1 MRIFE
6 HIKNTDTM
14 KTREEILAYVNKL
27 QNALLKEQQAYKT
40 KDSHSSR
47 VLSLDLQ
54 DRLEA
59 QINALIWVLKDD

>member
-1 MRIFE
+1 
-6 HIKNTDTM
+6 M

-27 QNALLKEQQAYKT
+27 QDALLKEQQAYKT
-40 KDSHSSR
+40 KESHSSR

-59 QINALIWVLKDD
+59 QINVLLFILKNY

>member
-14 KTREEILAYVNKL
+14 KTREEILAYVHKL
-27 QNALLKEQQAYKT
+27 QDALLKEQQSYST
-40 KDSHSSR
+40 KDTHSSR

-54 DRLEA
+54 DSLEA
-59 QINALIWVLKDD
+59 QINALMWVLKD

>member
-6 HIKNTDTM
+6 HIKNIDTM

-40 KDSHSSR
+40 KENHSSR

-59 QINALIWVLKDD
+59 QINALIWVLKD

>member
-1 MRIFE
+1 
-6 HIKNTDTM
+6 M

-27 QNALLKEQQAYKT
+27 QNALLKEQQDYKT
-40 KDSHSSR
+40 KESHSSR

-59 QINALIWVLKDD
+59 QINALMWVLKD